1 MKNITLE
8 RTTSQKK
15 IILDY
20 LKSVTTHP
28 SANVVYNAVR
38 KNLPHISRGTVY
50 RVLNNLRRKGEI
62 QAISTKDTTF
72 FDGDMSDHAH
82 FICTDCGKIYDV
94 FDECSKCGILKKRK
108 LKVGKIKNYKVQFYG
123 TCKKCQ

>member
-28 SANVVYNAVR
+28 SANVVYNVAR
-38 KNLPHISRGTVY
+38 KNLPQISRGTVY
-50 RVLNNLRRKGEI
+50 RILNNLKKKGEI
-62 QAISTKDTTF
+62 QAIQTKDKTF

-108 LKVGKIKNYKVQFYG
+108 LKVGKINNYKIQFYG
-123 TCKKCQ
+123 TCKKCK

>member
-1 MKNITLE
+1 MENITLE

-28 SANVVYNAVR
+28 SANVVYIAVR

-50 RVLNNLRRKGEI
+50 RVLNNLRKKGEI
-62 QAISTKDTTF
+62 QAIQTKDATF
-72 FDGDMSDHAH
+72 FDGDVSDHAH

-123 TCKKCQ
+123 TCKKCK